1 MPGMQFVIDRQHE
14 NSLLEQ
20 VREQLLSA
28 LHTGKLGAG
37 DRLPS
42 VRQLA
47 LRNGIN
53 IKTALTI
60 YQRLRDEGYVELKTG
75 SGAYVSAIEGADLE
89 QAYWVSVLRL
99 IKSNLSEAARLQ
111 VEPERYVTLAQ
122 SYVSGLHL
130 GGPRFAM
137 IECNRE
143 QADVF
148 ASEIS
153 GRLGVPVLPVLLAEL
168 SSSDG
173 SLARILSETDYFL
186 TTHFHFREVKQL
198 MGHGGKKLFQVAL
211 NPDFFPALVAAA
223 RRSRLLMIVS
233 NTDFFPRFKRALL
246 EVGTPREVVDRISAV
261 DGSKLAAVLAAIAKA
276 GAVYISPIC
285 NPAVRQVIPGRLKE
299 LKFESIVSQASFES
313 LEALL
318 LVHSQVG
325 LAT

>member
-1 MPGMQFVIDRQHE
+1 
-14 NSLLEQ
+14 
-20 VREQLLSA
+20 
-28 LHTGKLGAG
+28 
-37 DRLPS
+37 
-42 VRQLA
+42 
-47 LRNGIN
+47 
-53 IKTALTI
+53 
-60 YQRLRDEGYVELKTG
+60 
-75 SGAYVSAIEGADLE
+75 
-89 QAYWVSVLRL
+89 
-99 IKSNLSEAARLQ
+99 LQ

-122 SYVSGLHL
+122 SYVSGLHS
-130 GGPRFAM
+130 GGPTFAM

-143 QADVF
+143 QTDVF

-153 GRLGVPVLPVLLAEL
+153 GRLGVPVSPVLLAEL

-173 SLARILSETDYFL
+173 SSARILSETDYFL

-198 MGHGGKKLFQVAL
+198 VGHGGKKLFQVAL
-211 NPDFFPALVAAA
+211 NPAFFPALVAAA

-246 EVGTPREVVDRISAV
+246 DVGTPREVVDRISAV
-261 DGSKLAAVLAAIAKA
+261 DGSKLAAVRAAIAKA

-285 NPAVRQVIPGRLKE
+285 NPAVRQVISGRLKE

>member
-1 MPGMQFVIDRQHE
+1 
-14 NSLLEQ
+14 
-20 VREQLLSA
+20 
-28 LHTGKLGAG
+28 
-37 DRLPS
+37 

-60 YQRLRDEGYVELKTG
+60 YQRLRDEGYIELKTG
-75 SGAYVSAIEGADLE
+75 SGAYVSAIEGAGLE

-122 SYVSGLHL
+122 SYVSGSRS

-143 QADVF
+143 QTDVF

-153 GRLGVPVLPVLLAEL
+153 GRLGVPVSPVLLAEL

-173 SLARILSETDYFL
+173 TSARILSETDYFL
-186 TTHFHFREVKQL
+186 TTHFHFREVKPL
-198 MGHGGKKLFQVAL
+198 VGHGGKKLFQVAL
-211 NPDFFPALVAAA
+211 NPGFFPALVAAA
-223 RRSRLLMIVS
+223 RRGRLLMIVS

-246 EVGTPREVVDRISAV
+246 DVGTPREVVDRISAV
-261 DGSKLAAVLAAIAKA
+261 DGSKLAAVRAAIAKA

-285 NPAVRQVIPGRLKE
+285 NAAVRQVIPGWLKE

-318 LVHSQVG
+318 LVHSQAG